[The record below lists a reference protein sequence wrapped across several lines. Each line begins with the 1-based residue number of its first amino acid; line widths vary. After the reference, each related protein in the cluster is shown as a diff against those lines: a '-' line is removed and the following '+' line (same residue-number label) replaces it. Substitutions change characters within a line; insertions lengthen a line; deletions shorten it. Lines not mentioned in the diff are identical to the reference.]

1 MILAA
6 EADVIVTIAPW
17 NPWPIAI
24 PLVVLV
30 AGVVVSFIGTRRR
43 SKPVRELGFV
53 LFLVSALTAGAMA
66 WVLSGIWDTQAR
78 EQALEELGYV
88 SPTFSGGMALSA
100 TGLPPIDF
108 SAERADGT
116 RVSGRLIDQ
125 GGGRWLVKVGG

>member
-1 MILAA
+1 MILGA

-24 PLVVLV
+24 PIVALL
-30 AGVVVSFIGTRRR
+30 AGVVVSVIGTRRR

-78 EQALEELGYV
+78 EQALEELGYI
-88 SPTFSGGMALSA
+88 SPTFSGGMALSEH
-100 TGLPPIDF
+100 GLPPIDF
-108 SAERADGT
+108 TAERNDGP
-116 RVSGRLIDQ
+116 RVTGVLIDQ
-125 GGGRWLVKVGG
+125 GGGRWLVKVDD